1 MKLQAVIVVS
11 FQASSLA
18 EAGEKLDDVL
28 GTARRRE
35 DVDVESVE
43 LRTPVGAGPVTLPH
57 VARAEPPPGRIPHPL
72 PNGRG

>member
-18 EAGEKLDDVL
+18 AAGEKLDDVL
-28 GTARRRE
+28 GTARGRE

-43 LRTPVGAGPVTLPH
+43 LRTPVGAGPVSLPH
-57 VARAEPPPGRIPHPL
+57 VARAEPPPGRVPHPL
-72 PNGRG
+72 PSRRG